1 MEISYLG
8 NFEYLLKH
16 KGVKVLIRPTGTTI
30 ESDSEPIT
38 ISGPGEYEVKGVLIA
53 GFKGDEKN
61 TIYTYD
67 LDGIRAAYLGEMKQK
82 LIDKQ
87 LDWLDGVDV
96 LLISAQ
102 GVDLVKQIGPSL
114 VIPIDNQD
122 KAKTEEF
129 VKTIGLEAKREKKL
143 VVNKL
148 SLPEETELVILEKK

>member
-16 KGVKVLIRPTGTTI
+16 KGVKVLIRPAGTKI

-53 GFKGDEKN
+53 GFKGDDKN

-67 LDGIRAAYLGEMKQK
+67 LDGIRVAYLSEVKQK
-82 LIDKQ
+82 LADKQ

-96 LLISAQ
+96 LLVSAE
-102 GVDLVKQIGPSL
+102 GDDLVKQIGPSL
-114 VIPIDNQD
+114 AVLP
-122 KAKTEEF
+122 EEF
-129 VKTIGLEAKREKKL
+129 GKTIGLEAKREKKL

>member
-16 KGVKVLIRPTGTTI
+16 KGVKVLIRPTETKI

-53 GFKGDEKN
+53 GFKGDDKN

-67 LDGIRAAYLGEMKQK
+67 LDGIKVAYLGEVKQK
-82 LIDKQ
+82 LTEKQ

-96 LLISAQ
+96 LLVSAD
-102 GVDLVKQIGPSL
+102 GADLVKQIGPSWA
-114 VIPIDNQD
+114 VSSEPI
-122 KAKTEEF
+122 K
-129 VKTIGLEAKREKKL
+129 GLEGAPRREKKL
-143 VVNKL
+143 TVNKL
-148 SLPEETELVILEKK
+148 SLPEETELVIL

>member
-8 NFEYLLKH
+8 SFEYLLKH
-16 KGVKVLIRPTGTTI
+16 KGVKVLIRPAGTTI
-30 ESDSEPIT
+30 ESDSEPLT

-53 GFKGDEKN
+53 GFKGDDKN

-67 LDGIRAAYLGEMKQK
+67 LDGIRLAYLSEVKQK
-82 LIDKQ
+82 LADKQ

-114 VIPIDNQD
+114 VVSSEPI
-122 KAKTEEF
+122 E
-129 VKTIGLEAKREKKL
+129 GLEGTPRREKKL
-143 VVNKL
+143 TVNKL

>member
-1 MEISYLG
+1 M
-8 NFEYLLKH
+8 LKH
-16 KGVKVLIRPTGTTI
+16 KGVKVLIRPAGTTI
-30 ESDSEPIT
+30 ESDSEPLT

-53 GFKGDEKN
+53 GFKGDDKN

-67 LDGIRAAYLGEMKQK
+67 LDGIRLAYLSEVKQK
-82 LIDKQ
+82 LADKQ

-114 VIPIDNQD
+114 VVSSEPI
-122 KAKTEEF
+122 E
-129 VKTIGLEAKREKKL
+129 GLEGTPRREKKL
-143 VVNKL
+143 TVNKL